1 MAPSHCSAAVA
12 GVQPASRQQSSLVP
26 FFQTVPSEARQ
37 LSIDFACA
45 NAAIGAARAAA
56 ANSTATL
63 FNFFMILLSR
73 KAADEPAKCPN
84 TTTEI

>member
-1 MAPSHCSAAVA
+1 MAPSHASAAVA

-26 FFQTVPSEARQ
+26 FFQTVPSAARQ

-45 NAAIGAARAAA
+45 KAAIGAARVAA
-56 ANSTATL
+56 ANNTATL

-73 KAADEPAKCPN
+73 KPQTSLRNVQTRPA
-84 TTTEI
+84 EI